1 MPVTV
6 PDQVR
11 DPQQSTSNAQMESN
25 LSFILEAMR
34 EREGGRREERLAP
47 CSVIRPQNR
56 PSGNVRGAQEG
67 IATPAI
73 SR

>member
-34 EREGGRREERLAP
+34 EEMGGREERVAP